1 MTTVDTDTTEQM
13 NPTDDERD
21 VYRATIPP
29 ERPISVGIVE
39 AIAAV
44 RACDVTAI
52 DPLADRIDL
61 EAVSRLIET
70 ATGELQIQFVVEQ
83 VTVTV
88 DTDRTVEVA
97 SS

>member
-1 MTTVDTDTTEQM
+1 MTTVDTETIEAM
-13 NPTDDERD
+13 NPTDDESD
-21 VYRATIPP
+21 SYRAAIPP
-29 ERPISVGIVE
+29 ERPIAVGIVE

-52 DPLADRIDL
+52 EPLGDQIDL

-70 ATGELQIQFVVEQ
+70 ATGELQIRFVLEQ

-88 DTDRTVEVA
+88 DTDRTVEVT